1 MFKSEAFDDLSLSN
15 AVIAAWSRSREA
27 NFFVR
32 GIDLG
37 FFGHFLPPPSVL
49 GSKAIDK
56 ISATSLT
63 PSTPHNNLQIMR

>member
-27 NFFVR
+27 NFFDR

-37 FFGHFLPPPSVL
+37 FFGIFCRRHRCSAQR
-49 GSKAIDK
+49 SIDK